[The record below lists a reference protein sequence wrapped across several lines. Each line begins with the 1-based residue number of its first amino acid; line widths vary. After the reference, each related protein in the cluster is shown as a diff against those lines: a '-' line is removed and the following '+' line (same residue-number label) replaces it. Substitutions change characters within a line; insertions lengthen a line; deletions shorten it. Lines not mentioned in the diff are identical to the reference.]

1 MLGLGPVADQA
12 WAAAALDDLTG
23 PWQLFVDDYP
33 AAAKGNVT
41 RTYHAFQK
49 YAGNPVLVADQ
60 PWEGLV
66 YLYGTV
72 LPNETRTGY
81 RMWYYTLRP
90 SDTNNDGSLDLY
102 ATSTDGIHWT
112 KPILNLRSWHGST
125 ANNMFFTRPTAGG
138 MISMMQTPGDPDP
151 AQLYKFMNY
160 DSTGF
165 YGAWSADG
173 LHVTDAPN
181 NPVFAGG
188 SDVGQFSW
196 DPHTQLYRGYV
207 KNSYYDPNGLK
218 HRAVALTTTTNIA
231 SWPHESL
238 ILWPD
243 AFDDRWA
250 PAGTIQRTHFYGL
263 SAFAYE
269 SMYIGF
275 LWIFRATDVDGY
287 YVGPCF
293 VELISSHDGV
303 HWTREEG
310 DRPPLLPLGPAGS
323 WDDSMVF
330 TARAPI
336 VEGDTI
342 KVWYG
347 GFDQVHGS
355 SLTTT
360 TGSIGLATLRK
371 DGFASLDAGATAGTI
386 LTRPLAGAGG
396 ALRVNYQAAGG
407 SLLVEVLDEN
417 SNVLP
422 GYAQDDCVALTGDS
436 ISQAVT
442 WAAHSELP
450 AGMSRLRL
458 RFILQNA
465 SLYSFMAGA
474 SVVVMQSPSIT
485 QQPASQT
492 IAASGAA
499 SFAAAAAGTSP
510 LGYQWQK
517 NQINLANGGHY
528 SGCATA
534 TLTITNADSGDTAAY
549 RCVVTN
555 AYGTAASSPAALIV
569 GKNSFG
575 SVTLTNLSTLAGTTT
590 NEARA
595 VTPDGRWVVGVS
607 GTRGFLC
614 AVNTT
619 NVINVVSSDGAQ
631 STLLTGV
638 GYRTNGDQRELILS
652 GLSSGLYTG
661 WRTADGGATW
671 GTMLRGAS
679 GKKPTVPA
687 ANGLAGAASDVFYSV
702 WTDEG
707 AGATDN
713 WGLNV
718 GRFSGAWPATAA
730 WGSKSAGK
738 PDTLQVNGIASNG
751 RAVGWR
757 RNGTTLVY
765 ANYVADS
772 PGGAAPAIWNFSGLD
787 GTTAGQAF
795 SISADATVVFGLS
808 PKGAATGTTN
818 YGYKAA
824 FNSAFP
830 GAATQLSISPL
841 PNFPDTAGSANLAIP
856 YGCTTDGKYAVGM
869 NYRGIEKAVLWDT
882 SNPNPAKWTVL
893 DLTDIAAVNGIL
905 DIFTR
910 LSRAY
915 SVGTNAAGNL
925 VIAGVGLDAGNPANQ
940 RAFLMTV
947 APPIAP
953 IAFPPTVTITGHYSA
968 GLTCTFLSLATP
980 GITCYLEYTTNPA
993 AHSAWTT
1000 ISSTP
1005 STGSMTGLSDPNPP
1019 DGQGFYRIRFQ

>member
-1 MLGLGPVADQA
+1 MNAILDLRSVVSATIRLVLAVGFMPSAFWTQAQPPGAFDPSFQASLGGPPDEVLAMVKQ
-12 WAAAALDDLTG
+12 TNG
-23 PWQLFVDDYP
+23 QIIVS
-33 AAAKGNVT
+33 
-41 RTYHAFQK
+41 AFSFI
-49 YAGNPVLVADQ
+49 G
-60 PWEGLV
+60 
-66 YLYGTV
+66 
-72 LPNETRTGY
+72 GY
-81 RMWYYTLRP
+81 YRFSNINGVPRDGIARL
-90 SDTNNDGSLDLY
+90 NADGSLDTAFHPSLSSEVDALALQADGKLVIGGGFSQVNGITRNGLARLHADGTLDTSFVTFLPAY
-102 ATSTDGIHWT
+102 VQIRALAIQPDGKVVAAAEYLTHDWNVIYVLRFLLDGSFDPDFTAWPIGSDSPDVNAIVVQPDGRILLGGQFQSVGALARDGLARLNGDGSVDYSFNASTDGSGVSAVALQ
-112 KPILNLRSWHGST
+112 PDGRILIVGSFEEVNGVPRLGV
-125 ANNMFFTRPTAGG
+125 ARLM
-138 MISMMQTPGDPDP
+138 PDGSV
-151 AQLYKFMNY
+151 
-160 DSTGF
+160 DTGF
-165 YGAWSADG
+165 VANAD
-173 LHVTDAPN
+173 
-181 NPVFAGG
+181 
-188 SDVGQFSW
+188 SW
-196 DPHTQLYRGYV
+196 V
-207 KNSYYDPNGLK
+207 
-218 HRAVALTTTTNIA
+218 RAVALQRDGKVLIGGEFTTVNGVRRDDVARLHPDGTVDLTFDTGFGLGYGPDSTVTAMLVQDDGNIV
-231 SWPHESL
+231 
-238 ILWPD
+238 IG
-243 AFDDRWA
+243 
-250 PAGTIQRTHFYGL
+250 GT
-263 SAFAYE
+263 
-269 SMYIGF
+269 GF
-275 LWIFRATDVDGY
+275 VTYDGF
-287 YVGPCF
+287 PC
-293 VELISSHDGV
+293 V
-303 HWTREEG
+303 
-310 DRPPLLPLGPAGS
+310 
-323 WDDSMVF
+323 
-330 TARAPI
+330 
-336 VEGDTI
+336 
-342 KVWYG
+342 
-347 GFDQVHGS
+347 
-355 SLTTT
+355 
-360 TGSIGLATLRK
+360 GLARLH
-371 DGFASLDAGATAGTI
+371 
-386 LTRPLAGAGG
+386 
-396 ALRVNYQAAGG
+396 
-407 SLLVEVLDEN
+407 
-417 SNVLP
+417 
-422 GYAQDDCVALTGDS
+422 GDS
-436 ISQAVT
+436 ALVAPT
-442 WAAHSELP
+442 
-450 AGMSRLRL
+450 
-458 RFILQNA
+458 
-465 SLYSFMAGA
+465 
-474 SVVVMQSPSIT
+474 IT